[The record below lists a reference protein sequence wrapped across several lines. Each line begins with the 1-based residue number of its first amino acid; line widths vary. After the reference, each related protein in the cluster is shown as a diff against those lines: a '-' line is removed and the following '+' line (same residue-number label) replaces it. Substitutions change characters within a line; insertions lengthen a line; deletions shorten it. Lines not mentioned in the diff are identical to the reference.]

1 MITRLFRA
9 VHLQFL
15 LLTIITEA
23 FFQGLTGKASFTSKL
38 LLGNI
43 CSPVADELN
52 GWNTDNNSEFLEK
65 YWQKKPVLIRN
76 AFPDIKYD
84 VEFLTE
90 ADMFNLSY
98 DEDVE
103 SRTLIKDKDGS
114 WNKEYGPFDSRYTK
128 KLPANDWTILVQE
141 VDRHIP
147 RVADIWQK
155 YFNFIP
161 SWRRDDI
168 MVSYAA
174 PGGGIG
180 AHVDSYD
187 VFLIQGR
194 GKRIWSIENRYISD
208 AEELRRE
215 VPNCDTRLISD
226 FQADQEWELNEGD
239 VLYLPPRIPH
249 QGTYMDTP
257 LSAVYI
263 YMARTW
269 YCLDQT
275 NICKYTCT

>member
-1 MITRLFRA
+1 MMTRVFQA
-9 VHLQFL
+9 VGLQFL
-15 LLTIITEA
+15 IRNLLFTFLITEA
-23 FFQGLTGKASFTSKL
+23 FQGITRRSSSTLKL
-38 LLGNI
+38 FGGDI
-43 CSPVADELN
+43 CSPIADELD
-52 GWNTDNNSEFLEK
+52 GWNPDNGSEFLEK

-90 ADMFNLSY
+90 ADMFTLSY

-103 SRTLIKDKDGS
+103 SRTLIKDKDGL
-114 WNKEYGPFDSRYTK
+114 WNKEYGPFDTRYTR

-194 GKRIWSIENRYISD
+194 GKRIWSIENRYISH

-226 FQADQEWELNEGD
+226 FRADQEWELNEGD

-249 QGTYMDTP
+249 QGTCMDP
-257 LSAVYI
+257 SLCAANIYI
-263 YMARTW
+263 NYNEA
-269 YCLDQT
+269 YV
-275 NICKYTCT
+275 

>member
-1 MITRLFRA
+1 MTRLFQA

-15 LLTIITEA
+15 IRNLLLTFLITEA
-23 FFQGLTGKASFTSKL
+23 FQGSTRRSSFTLKL
-38 LLGNI
+38 FGGNI
-43 CSPVADELN
+43 CSPIADELD
-52 GWNTDNNSEFLEK
+52 GWNADNGSEFLEK

-90 ADMFNLSY
+90 ADMFTLSY

-103 SRTLIKDKDGS
+103 SRTLIKDKDGL
-114 WNKEYGPFDSRYTK
+114 WNKEYGPFDTRYMK

-194 GKRIWSIENRYISD
+194 GKRIWSIENRYISY

-249 QGTYMDTP
+249 QGTYMDP
-257 LSAVYI
+257 SLCAAYI
-263 YMARTW
+263 YINYHEA
-269 YCLDQT
+269 YV
-275 NICKYTCT
+275 